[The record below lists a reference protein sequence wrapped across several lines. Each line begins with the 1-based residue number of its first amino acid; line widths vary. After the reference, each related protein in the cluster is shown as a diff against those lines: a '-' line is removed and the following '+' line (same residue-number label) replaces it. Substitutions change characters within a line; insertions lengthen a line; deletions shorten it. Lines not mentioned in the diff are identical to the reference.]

1 MEDETLHY
9 RRAADLRT
17 NMDDTE
23 FGGGDVLGLRTV
35 EWVLPRSAE
44 SRTTVCQTLGFGI
57 LRAAGVV
64 SRGLVF
70 PCNHRAQLL

>member
-23 FGGGDVLGLRTV
+23 FGGGDILGLRTV

-44 SRTTVCQTLGFGI
+44 SKDHCLSNPWFRDIEG
-57 LRAAGVV
+57 
-64 SRGLVF
+64 SRG
-70 PCNHRAQLL
+70 C